1 MLYSILGRQA
11 LIDDI
16 LEQNLGQDSS
26 LITSKPVLMRYDE
39 SERLNKA
46 KEQIIKICLDENE
59 RNERYEA

>member
-16 LEQNLGQDSS
+16 LGQNLGQDSS

-59 RNERYEA
+59 RNERYET

>member
-39 SERLNKA
+39 SERLNKV